1 MPGKK
6 PLLKHLPCSFHS
18 YSTSHTSGLDC
29 GLTNPLWLDRKVS
42 PQRICLDLSLRWS
55 SCWKRNVFP
64 QRTCPDLDLSWSS
77 CWTWKVFPQRIS
89 LDLGLGWYRSNRQY
103 AQGSGKLVLKLP
115 GIRFTAPPHL
125 HPFYGHGAFSSR
137 GRCLATLATHT
148 EEEKGHG
155 RQGWVFLGEQRGL
168 GHSMLD
174 PCPTGFSSFSLGMQL
189 LPPGCLP
196 VRGSQD
202 TKLGLVMGELDAR
215 EPETLPQVSAL
226 WTRASLT
233 ERLGP
238 VHSGHPLWT
247 PGGGAAV
254 PSAHLGLRRWKRD
267 QVVLPTSCPE
277 NDKGQTPKVR
287 AGWAEQVLG
296 SHRVPVKRALLLT
309 GSFLAGSP
317 SVLSSHQITR
327 TRQPTARNSQPWPST
342 IVTICLSCFRI
353 GGLGKE
359 HETNKPL
366 SIRRTQE

>member
-1 MPGKK
+1 M
-6 PLLKHLPCSFHS
+6 
-18 YSTSHTSGLDC
+18 
-29 GLTNPLWLDRKVS
+29 
-42 PQRICLDLSLRWS
+42 
-55 SCWKRNVFP
+55 
-64 QRTCPDLDLSWSS
+64 
-77 CWTWKVFPQRIS
+77 FPQRIS

-103 AQGSGKLVLKLP
+103 VQGSGKLVLKLP

-125 HPFYGHGAFSSR
+125 HHFHSHGAFSSR
-137 GRCLATLATHT
+137 GRCLATSATKTHT

-155 RQGWVFLGEQRGL
+155 RWGWVFLGEQRGL

-189 LPPGCLP
+189 SPPGYLP

-202 TKLGLVMGELDAR
+202 TKLGLTKGELDAR
-215 EPETLPQVSAL
+215 EPKTLPQGSAL
-226 WTRASLT
+226 CTRAGLT

-277 NDKGQTPKVR
+277 NDKGQSPKVR

-317 SVLSSHQITR
+317 PVLSSHQITW
-327 TRQPTARNSQPWPST
+327 TRQSRCPNITRLGADNPPYLLGQGDMVAGVTLPWT
-342 IVTICLSCFRI
+342 R
-353 GGLGKE
+353 KE
-359 HETNKPL
+359 TP
-366 SIRRTQE
+366 